1 MSTRKTTRRYVPDC
15 GDIVHIHF
23 AAPLGS
29 AVGPHKAALIVS
41 PKSYND
47 KTGLMVCCAI
57 TEHVKGYP
65 FEVPLDAGGGQVAL
79 ADQPKSLNWSD
90 TRITLEG
97 KATPDELAQTRA
109 KLRALLFHE

>member
-1 MSTRKTTRRYVPDC
+1 MSTRHSTRRYVPDC
-15 GDIVHIHF
+15 GDIVHVHF
-23 AAPLGS
+23 TGTPGS
-29 AVGPHKAALIVS
+29 GDSYKAALVLS
-41 PKSYND
+41 PKSYNN
-47 KTGLMVCCAI
+47 KTGLMICCAI

-65 FEVPLDAGGGQVAL
+65 FEVPLEATGGQVVL
-79 ADQPKSLNWSD
+79 ADQPKSLTWAG

>member
-23 AAPLGS
+23 ATSPGTTAS
-29 AVGPHKAALIVS
+29 AYKAALIVS

-65 FEVPLDAGGGQVAL
+65 FEVPLNAKDGQVAL

-97 KATPDELAQTRA
+97 KASPDELAQTRA